1 MESDRT
7 KVHRRTELRQ
17 SSENEIKATTVV
29 AFTLN
34 SFSMANKSHMSLW
47 WSSLVHPEF
56 KPGEVHRTWDVV
68 IVGGGFSGL
77 WTAHHLKE
85 WEPTLRIAI
94 LEKNLTGSGASGR
107 NGGWVSALYP
117 IADSKML
124 KQASPQSIHN
134 LHVHLR
140 KTIDDIGRFVAAEG
154 VDCSYVKGG
163 TLVIARNEGQ
173 LKRLASQIDADH
185 TFLNASETK
194 ARINISGALGS
205 TFTPHC
211 AAINPAALV
220 IGLARSLEKR
230 GVSIFENT
238 EAEISAD
245 KYVSVGGSRLDT
257 NFVVR
262 ATEAYHE
269 GTSDQVPIYS
279 LMIATEP
286 LPSEVFDEI
295 GIRNRETFAEAS
307 HLVTYA
313 QRTSDNRLAIGGR
326 GTPYTWGSRRND
338 ASEDN
343 KRGHERLSSMAREWF
358 PALQRFEFTHAWGG
372 AVGVTRDWAPY
383 VRTKENYGEL
393 GGYAGDGVAIS
404 YLAAG
409 AMADL
414 ILDKKSER
422 VQLPFVQWKN
432 PHWEPEPLRWIAIN
446 GAIRL
451 SGFADREERRTN
463 RPSGIMKFLSTITGQ

>member
-1 MESDRT
+1 
-7 KVHRRTELRQ
+7 
-17 SSENEIKATTVV
+17 
-29 AFTLN
+29 
-34 SFSMANKSHMSLW
+34 MSLW
-47 WSSLVHPEF
+47 WSALDHPVF
-56 KPGEVHRTWDVV
+56 KPGDLHRTWDVV

-77 WTAHHLKE
+77 WTAHHLKV

-94 LEKNLTGSGASGR
+94 LEKNLVGSGASGR

-117 IADSKML
+117 IDDHKML
-124 KQASPQSIHN
+124 KASSPQLIHN

-140 KTIDDIGRFVAAEG
+140 QTIDDIGGFAAAEA
-154 VDCSYVKGG
+154 VDCGYVKGG
-163 TLVIARNEGQ
+163 TFVIARNGGQ
-173 LKRLASQIDADH
+173 LKRLTSQIDEDH
-185 TFLNASETK
+185 VLLSARETK
-194 ARINISGALGS
+194 ARVNMTDALGS

-220 IGLARSLEKR
+220 VGLARSLEKR
-230 GVSIFENT
+230 GISIFENT
-238 EAEISAD
+238 EAEISTD
-245 KYVSVGGSRLDT
+245 KSVSVGGNRLDS

-262 ATEAYHE
+262 AIEAYHE
-269 GTSDQVPIYS
+269 GSTDQVPIYS

-286 LPSEVFDEI
+286 LPSEIFDEI

-326 GTPYTWGSRRND
+326 GAPYTWGSRRND
-338 ASEDN
+338 ASEHNEGD
-343 KRGHERLSSMAREWF
+343 HERLRSMAREWF
-358 PALQRFEFTHAWGG
+358 PTLRRFEFTHSWGG

-383 VRTKENYGEL
+383 VRTTENYGEL

-422 VQLPFVQWKN
+422 MQLPFVRWRN
-432 PHWEPEPLRWIAIN
+432 PRWEPEPLRWIAIN

-451 SGFADREERRTN
+451 SGFADRQERRTN
-463 RPSGIMKFLSTITGQ
+463 RPSGIMKVLSTITGQ